1 MEVYTGASF
10 SVISKETFD
19 QMFSSYQLLP
29 TIIKLRTYTS
39 EALPM
44 YGQFTTEVSHK
55 DQTLPLTLIVAA
67 TDGPSLLGRDWLHR
81 LHLDWNAI
89 LSITADDGLSV
100 LLQKY
105 SDVFSEKLGTLKN
118 FQAKQFIDD
127 SKLIYCKARPV
138 PYCIRS
144 KVDSQI
150 DKLLE
155 QNIIEPVPFSDWA
168 APIVPVLKS
177 DKSIRICGD
186 FKLTVNR
193 VSKLD
198 RYPIPKIADL
208 FTELLGGTTFT
219 KLDMSQAY
227 QQLELDDQSKSYAV
241 INTHRGLFRYNRL
254 PFGISSVPGIFQRT
268 MESLLNG
275 IPKVIVYLDDIL
287 VTGGSEEE
295 HLHNLELVL
304 KKLEGTGLHLKREKC
319 KLLMSSITY
328 LGHRIDSQGLH
339 PLHSKVDAIVNAPR
353 PTSVTEL
360 KAFFGLL
367 NYYGKFIPNLSS
379 VLHPLYELLS
389 RKVKWSWTAER
400 KEAFEHAKMLLTSD
414 SMLVHFDSTE

>member
-1 MEVYTGASF
+1 MEVDTGASF

-29 TIIKLRTYTS
+29 TVIKLRTYTG

-55 DQTLPLTLIVAA
+55 DQTLPLTLIVAG
-67 TDGPSLLGRDWLHR
+67 TDGPSLLVRDWLHS
-81 LHLDWNAI
+81 LHLDWNSI

-118 FQAKQFIDD
+118 FQAKLFVDD
-127 SKLIYCKARPV
+127 SKPIYCKARPV

-208 FTELLGGTTFT
+208 FTELSGGTTFT

-254 PFGISSVPGIFQRT
+254 PFGISSAPGIFNALWRAYS
-268 MESLLNG
+268 M
-275 IPKVIVYLDDIL
+275 VF
-287 VTGGSEEE
+287 
-295 HLHNLELVL
+295 
-304 KKLEGTGLHLKREKC
+304 RR
-319 KLLMSSITY
+319 SS
-328 LGHRIDSQGLH
+328 
-339 PLHSKVDAIVNAPR
+339 
-353 PTSVTEL
+353 
-360 KAFFGLL
+360 
-367 NYYGKFIPNLSS
+367 FI
-379 VLHPLYELLS
+379 
-389 RKVKWSWTAER
+389 
-400 KEAFEHAKMLLTSD
+400 
-414 SMLVHFDSTE
+414 